1 MHCID
6 LGESFPTHIYL
17 QNLAS
22 IQPRTSPVKFARS
35 PRTEPPGLAAFAQI
49 SRPKLLFPG
58 NHKGCVE
65 SRRGFGACEFDGRFS
80 LIHFRGR
87 FLLYARANVPS
98 RFVQITHSDDLKEWS
113 PFQLIDIEGAKPDK
127 MKNELPTFLKAEHEI
142 AMYFLT
148 AAVMEK
154 DEWIAG
160 YFPGFIEGAS
170 LRLQSAGVHI
180 TWSKDGLNWVK
191 PRSVLGCAANRLESN
206 MGSRD
211 AQKRLAGCFYMMHPV
226 GMFNNRLM
234 THQPKPLRDA
244 FKISQEF
251 RTGHLLEDMNQTLQL
266 SVLGRKYQLLGAP
279 AGDAVVYDEEAWNE

>member
-1 MHCID
+1 M
-6 LGESFPTHIYL
+6 

-22 IQPRTSPVKFARS
+22 IQPRTSPAKFARS

-49 SRPKLLFPG
+49 SRPQLLFPG

-65 SRRGFGACEFDGRFS
+65 SRKGFGSACEFDGRFS

-127 MKNELPTFLKAEHEI
+127 MKNELPTFLKAEHAI

-160 YFPGFIEGAS
+160 YFPGIISRSSGEIVS
-170 LRLQSAGVHI
+170 EGVHI
-180 TWSKDGLNWVK
+180 TSSKDGFHWAK
-191 PRSVLGCAANRLESN
+191 PRPVFEAGTLASD
-206 MGSRD
+206 RD
-211 AQKRLAGCFYMMHPV
+211 KRLGIQHTAFYIMHPV
-226 GMFNNRLM
+226 GIVGLGSNRLM

-244 FKISQEF
+244 FKLSQEF

-266 SVLGRKYQLLGAP
+266 NVLGREYALLGAP
-279 AGDAVVYDEEAWNE
+279 AGDAVVYDLEAWNE